1 MRLSI
6 LKNRSLR
13 WKINLLTVMIL
24 LVLAIVFGVLLSG
37 YELSRRSESL
47 TQIEEALNDLT
58 EQYAEQ
64 VGNEIFAS
72 QALAARQTLKE
83 LCARRHLLAI
93 TSYTETGQFFVSSS
107 EQNEHDLPPDLTTGV
122 FFPVVEQTRWGGKSV
137 VSYLTPI
144 IAYGEKVGFW
154 VIRYDLSTLNYQSL
168 EIIAL
173 FIALIL
179 SVSVFLGLLLN
190 KILLRFVVDPVR
202 ALQQAM
208 QNIQAGETGPVAIG
222 QQQVNDSLDR
232 MMSSF
237 DQHTESLSVHSETN
251 DEIDSLADSFR
262 NMLFA
267 LKKAYIDVRTDTLTL
282 LPNRLKLDEGLE
294 QEVKRA
300 LAGNYAVSVILVDID
315 HFKKINDNYG
325 HLVGDQVLK
334 QLAEIL
340 MDQLKEAYLVGRW
353 GGEEFLVLLPET
365 CQEKAVVIAE
375 TLRSA
380 IDRAQFKNLQ
390 SVTASFGVSSY
401 VPGDSVDH
409 ILRRADIA
417 LYQAKENGRNQ
428 VANA

>member
-1 MRLSI
+1 MRSSI

-13 WKINLLTVMIL
+13 WKINLLTVVIL
-24 LVLAIVFGVLLSG
+24 LILAIVFGMLLSG

-47 TQIEEALNDLT
+47 TQIEESLNDLT

-72 QALAARQTLKE
+72 QALAARQTLKD

-93 TSYTETGQFFVSSS
+93 TTYTDTGQFFVSSS
-107 EQNEHDLPPDLTTGV
+107 EQHEPDLTSNLTTGV

-179 SVSVFLGLLLN
+179 SVSIFLGLLLN
-190 KILLRFVVDPVR
+190 KILIHFVVDPVR

-208 QNIQAGETGPVAIG
+208 QNIQAGETGTAGID

-237 DQHTESLSVHSETN
+237 DQHTESLSVHSETK
-251 DEIDSLADSFR
+251 DEIGSLADAFR

-267 LKKAYIDVRTDTLTL
+267 LKNAYIDVRTDTLTQ
-282 LPNRLKLDEGLE
+282 LPNRLKLDEVLD
-294 QEVKRA
+294 QEIKRA
-300 LAGNYAVSVILVDID
+300 SVGNYAVAVILVDVD
-315 HFKKINDNYG
+315 HFKLINDRHG
-325 HLVGDQVLK
+325 HLIGDQVLK
-334 QLAEIL
+334 NLAQILTSQLSET
-340 MDQLKEAYLVGRW
+340 YLVGRW
-353 GGEEFLVLLPET
+353 GGEEFLVVLPET
-365 CQEKAVVIAE
+365 CQDKAVAIAE

-380 IDRAQFKNLQ
+380 IDRAQFTSVP

-401 VPGDSVDH
+401 GSGDSVDH

-417 LYQAKENGRNQ
+417 LYQAKERGRNQ
-428 VANA
+428 VAHI